1 MHRLLAFTLLTA
13 AIFFSPE
20 LKAQVTHLCDHTHYM
35 EEALAE
41 DPGYAERLHELEHF
55 TQEYMLRKEP
65 DANIYIVPVVVHVMH
80 TYGEE
85 NISREQVLSA
95 INQLNMDFNKTNPDT
110 SIIIN
115 EFKSIAGNAGI
126 RFRLAKLDPEGNCTD
141 GIVRV
146 YTPLTHAANDDIK
159 DVSRWPRD
167 SYMNVWVVGTIASG
181 AAGYSYYPGVNSS
194 RDGVVLRSDYM
205 GSIGTSSQTRARTL
219 THEVGHWL
227 NLAHPWGN
235 SNDPGLAENCNTD
248 DGVEDTPNTIGHT
261 SCDLYGVSC
270 GTLDNVQNYMEYS
283 YCTRMFTNGQ
293 AQRMLAALN
302 SGASDRDELWKE
314 NNLWQTGTHN
324 FYQALD
330 CNPIADF
337 TASQTFTCQNAPI
350 QFKDQSF
357 NAEIGAWIWS
367 FPGGIPETSTAKNPI
382 VNYAAPGTYPVSL
395 ISFSQTGSDTLLK
408 ESFISIQNNDTNLIL
423 PFAEAFENENFPE
436 LTDFPTSLW
445 YMENGIDAEW
455 NRTTAASATGDGC
468 AFVNNR
474 NSDYGVVYSMVS
486 PIINIP
492 DLSYSI
498 KLNFKYAYSQMN
510 SDSEDEFKVQI
521 SKDCG
526 ETWML
531 RFISDGYF
539 LSSTGSPTEDI
550 FIPTETQWK
559 TVERDLDA
567 LLAGAKSFHI
577 RFQLTNGGG
586 NNFYLD
592 DVNIT
597 TLIGMEEYPGQRSYF
612 ELFPNPVSS
621 VSSLQL
627 MSSIQTRARV
637 ELINL
642 QGQVLLSE
650 ERELQAGSNA
660 IFSANAKSLV
670 SGVYLLRVKS
680 EQGIV
685 TRKLIVR

>member
-1 MHRLLAFTLLTA
+1 MQKISASAFFLIFILTS
-13 AIFFSPE
+13 IS
-20 LKAQVTHLCDHTHYM
+20 LSAQVTHLCDHSIYM
-35 EEALAE
+35 EKALQE

-55 TQEYMLRKEP
+55 TQEFLQKKEP
-65 DANIYIVPVVVHVMH
+65 DANQYIVPVVVHVMH
-80 TYGEE
+80 TYGAE

-95 INQLNMDFNKTNPDT
+95 IEQLNMDFNKTNPDT

-115 EFKSIAGNAGI
+115 EFKAIAGNSGI
-126 RFRLAKLDPEGNCTD
+126 RFRLAKLDPQGNCTD

-146 YTPLTHAANDDIK
+146 YTPLTHIANDEVK
-159 DVSRWPRD
+159 ALSRWPRD
-167 SYMNVWVVGTIASG
+167 SYLNVWVVATIASG

-194 RDGVVLRSDYM
+194 RDGVVIRSDYM
-205 GSIGTSSQTRARTL
+205 GSIGTSSPTRARTL

-235 SNDPGLAENCNTD
+235 SNDPGLPENCNTD
-248 DGVEDTPNTIGHT
+248 DNVEDTPNTIGHT

-270 GTLDNVQNYMEYS
+270 GSLDNVQNFMEYS

-293 AQRMLAALN
+293 ALRMLAALN

-337 TASQTFTCQNAPI
+337 TANQTFTCQNAPI
-350 QFKDQSF
+350 TFKDQSY
-357 NAEIGAWIWS
+357 NAEVGGWIWN
-367 FPGGIPETSTAKNPI
+367 FPGGTPETSTAKNPV
-382 VNYAAPGTYPVSL
+382 VNYAAAGVYPVSM
-395 ISFSQTGSDTLLK
+395 IVFSQTGSDTLTK
-408 ESFISIQNNDTNLIL
+408 EAFINIQNNDTNLIL
-423 PFAEAFENENFPE
+423 PFAEGFENDDFPVLSE
-436 LTDFPTSLW
+436 FPTSLW
-445 YMENGIDAEW
+445 HMESGIDAEW
-455 NRTTAASATGDGC
+455 KRTTATSATGEGC

-474 NSDYGVVYSMVS
+474 LSDYGIVYSMVS

-492 DLSYSI
+492 DQAYSI
-498 KLNFKYAYSQMN
+498 KLNFKYAYAQMD
-510 SDSEDEFKVQI
+510 SDSEDEFKIQL

-526 ETWML
+526 QTWML

-539 LSSTGSPTEDI
+539 LSSTGSPTDDI
-550 FIPTETQWK
+550 FIPTTNQWK
-559 TVERDLDA
+559 SVERDLDA
-567 LLAGAKSFHI
+567 MLIGAKSFHI

-597 TLIGMEEYPGQRSYF
+597 TLIGNQEFANQDPF
-612 ELFPNPVSS
+612 FDLFPNPVSGLDG
-621 VSSLQL
+621 LQL
-627 MSSIQTRARV
+627 MSSVQTHAQI

-642 QGQVLLSE
+642 QGQILLSE
-650 ERELQAGSNA
+650 KTELVKGQNSVFHSAKLSPAAG
-660 IFSANAKSLV
+660 I
-670 SGVYLLRVKS
+670 YLLKVKS
-680 EQGIV
+680 PQGTA
-685 TRKLIVR
+685 TRKLIIR